1 MNTGRACGLFPQSPC
16 GNKLAAAAVWFEWPA
31 RESGLRDSM
40 ATRAQFEANVM
51 QHLDAAYNLARWL
64 ARNDADAQD
73 VVQEAALRAFR
84 YYDGFRGGDA
94 RVCLLAIVRNTF
106 YSLHASSAAK
116 MTESYDEA
124 LHKRADERTPDPEAL
139 ALRAADADQVRA
151 ALERLPPEHREIL
164 ALREFEECSYK
175 EIASVTGLKI
185 GTVMS
190 RLARAR
196 ERLQQ
201 ELIGAEASP

>member
-1 MNTGRACGLFPQSPC
+1 
-16 GNKLAAAAVWFEWPA
+16 
-31 RESGLRDSM
+31 M
-40 ATRAQFEANVM
+40 ATRAEFETNVM

-84 YYDGFRGGDA
+84 YFDGFRGGDA
-94 RVCLLAIVRNTF
+94 RVWLLTIVRNTF
-106 YSLHASSAAK
+106 YSLHASNVSNL
-116 MTESYDEA
+116 TESYDEV
-124 LHKRADERTPDPEAL
+124 LHERADEHTPDPETL
-139 ALRAADADQVRA
+139 LSRASDAASVRA
-151 ALERLPPEHREIL
+151 ALERLPAEYREIL

-175 EIASVTGLKI
+175 EIASITRLKI

-196 ERLQQ
+196 ERLQR
-201 ELIGAEASP
+201 ELTGAVGKVSP

>member
-1 MNTGRACGLFPQSPC
+1 
-16 GNKLAAAAVWFEWPA
+16 
-31 RESGLRDSM
+31 M

-51 QHLDAAYNLARWL
+51 QHLDAAFNLARWL

-84 YYDGFRGGDA
+84 YYKGFRGGDA
-94 RVCLLAIVRNTF
+94 RVWLLTIVRNTF
-106 YSLHASSAAK
+106 YSLHASSASK

-124 LHKRADERTPDPEAL
+124 LHERADEHTPGPEAL
-139 ALRAADADQVRA
+139 LLRSADAEQVRA
-151 ALERLPPEHREIL
+151 ALERLPGEYREIL
-164 ALREFEECSYK
+164 VLREFEECSYK

-196 ERLQQ
+196 ERLQR
-201 ELIGAEASP
+201 ELASVEAST